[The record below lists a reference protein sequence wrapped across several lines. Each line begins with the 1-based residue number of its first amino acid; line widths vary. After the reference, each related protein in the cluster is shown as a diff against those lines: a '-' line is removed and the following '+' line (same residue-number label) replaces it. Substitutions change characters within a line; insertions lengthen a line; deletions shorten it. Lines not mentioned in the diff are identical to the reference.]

1 MSVGTSRSVKDYSR
15 RLQDEYRIQTRNF
28 MEVGDG
34 REEEKRERAR
44 RG

>member
-1 MSVGTSRSVKDYSR
+1 MSVGTSRDEKGYSR
-15 RLQDEYRIQTRNF
+15 RLRGEYRIQTRSF
-28 MEVGDG
+28 VEVGDG